1 MITAATVAMSA
12 ALAGFAFAASPS
24 GPTTT
29 DDTSVVAPA
38 STAGPTSTTHRPGA
52 DDRRDDNGHGSD
64 DLDDGPDDSD
74 GRVGGGHG
82 SDGDGDDDGPDD
94 SDDRSGSG
102 HGSDD

>member
-24 GPTTT
+24 GPTAT

-38 STAGPTSTTHRPGA
+38 TTAGSTSTAHLPGV
-52 DDRRDDNGHGSD
+52 
-64 DLDDGPDDSD
+64 DDSD

-82 SDGDGDDDGPDD
+82 ADDPAGHDPGHDPGHDSGHD
-94 SDDRSGSG
+94 SDSGPGSDD